1 MPPPARAGPPPAAAP
16 AVEAAPAPVPVE
28 VDVEE
33 RLEDTIAL
41 QLKDAS
47 VVDVLEKLADLLG
60 VTPILDPGVG
70 GRVSIEIRDVP
81 LRKAIEMI
89 GEAAN
94 VEVTV
99 SSKVLRAR
107 AKAPSKATGAAP
119 PTKTTPEPAPLGGVL
134 RFWLDG
140 SGEPPVAVR
149 VPEFA
154 GRVEVPGCV
163 EPLTVGRLGAHGGAT
178 VGVALAA
185 VDRSG
190 GGAKGRILRES
201 AISGKYVWL
210 AGGGAKG
217 RILGESAISG
227 TRVSLAGCDPR
238 LLVEVG
244 DPLPGAVV
252 KEPLRVPK
260 PEPLV
265 VTMRLLERTEDAEE
279 SLSEPKVA
287 FRSDSGFSTK
297 SGFEAGPKDSYSQ
310 VAEIHGLPLELRAE
324 DDSLLLAVFA
334 AVTRTPAGGGP
345 ALVARRAET
354 FRLRKGKP
362 LRWTIDSS
370 WDGGRAAIVLEL
382 TLAGFGTAAR

>member
-1 MPPPARAGPPPAAAP
+1 MILPVLVAAALAGAP
-16 AVEAAPAPVPVE
+16 AVEAAPAPVPIETGVE
-28 VDVEE
+28 DP
-33 RLEDTIAL
+33 LDATIAL

-70 GRVSIEIRDVP
+70 GRVSVEIPSVP

-99 SSKVLRAR
+99 SPKVLRAR
-107 AKAPSKATGAAP
+107 AKAAPKATGAAP
-119 PTKTTPEPAPLGGVL
+119 QTKTAPEPAPLGGVL

-149 VPEFA
+149 VPDFA
-154 GRVEVPGCV
+154 GRVEVPGCA

-178 VGVALAA
+178 VGVAIAA
-185 VDRSG
+185 VDRS
-190 GGAKGRILRES
+190 
-201 AISGKYVWL
+201 
-210 AGGGAKG
+210 GGGAKG

-227 TRVSLAGCDPR
+227 TRVLLAGCDPR

-252 KEPLRVPK
+252 KEPLRVPN

-265 VTMRLLERTEDAEE
+265 LTMKLLERTEAAEE

-297 SGFEAGPKDSYSQ
+297 SGFDAGPKDAFGQ

-324 DDSLLLAVFA
+324 DDSLLFAVFA
-334 AVTRTPAGGGP
+334 AVTRTPVGGGP

-354 FRLRKGKP
+354 FRLKLGKP

-382 TLAGFGTAAR
+382 LVERMPARR

>member
-1 MPPPARAGPPPAAAP
+1 MIVPVLVAAVLAGAP
-16 AVEAAPAPVPVE
+16 AGEAAPAPVPVE
-28 VDVEE
+28 TDVED
-33 RLEDTIAL
+33 RLDVPIAL

-60 VTPILDPGVG
+60 VTPILDAGVG
-70 GRVSIEIRDVP
+70 GRVNVEIPNVP
-81 LRKAIEMI
+81 LRKALEMI
-89 GEAAN
+89 GQAAN

-99 SSKVLRAR
+99 SPKVLRAR
-107 AKAPSKATGAAP
+107 AKAASKATGAAAQ
-119 PTKTTPEPAPLGGVL
+119 TKTTPEPAPLGGVL

-149 VPEFA
+149 VPDFV
-154 GRVEVPGCV
+154 GRVEVPGCA
-163 EPLTVGRLGAHGGAT
+163 EPLTLGRLGAHGGAT
-178 VGVALAA
+178 VGIAIAA
-185 VDRSG
+185 VDRS
-190 GGAKGRILRES
+190 
-201 AISGKYVWL
+201 
-210 AGGGAKG
+210 GGGAKG

-227 TRVSLAGCDPR
+227 TRVFLAGCEPR

-244 DPLPGAVV
+244 DPLPGAVA
-252 KEPLRVPK
+252 KEPLRVST

-265 VTMRLLERTEDAEE
+265 LTMKLLERTEDAEE

-297 SGFEAGPKDSYSQ
+297 SGFEAGPKDSFGQ

-334 AVTRTPAGGGP
+334 AVTRTPAEGGRI
-345 ALVARRAET
+345 LVARRAET
-354 FRLRKGKP
+354 FRLQKGRP
-362 LRWTIDSS
+362 LRWTVDSS

-382 TLAGFGTAAR
+382 TLARIGTAPR